1 MSALRVCPL
10 QRFAQVDVVSG
21 VRRAAVVALV
31 PLDFLPYLPF
41 SCFYLLCSGRYP
53 S

>member
-10 QRFAQVDVVSG
+10 QRFAQVGVVSG
-21 VRRAAVVALV
+21 VRAAVVALV